1 MKAGITIGKIDMLR
15 SLSEK
20 NSYRLTGSSHLG
32 QYVSMALKQEIER
45 IKQELEIPGQVSMT
59 SDLSVIFDGSTRQ
72 GEAIAL
78 IVRIVDN
85 NWNIIQRLVRID
97 VCPKSVN
104 ANELAQ
110 VLNQCLSVDYEVRA
124 NSFLAAMRD
133 SASVKQAALDRITFI
148 FPKMLN
154 VVCFSH
160 TLDNVGNHLVIPTL
174 VEFGSLWIRMFRHSC
189 KAKLLWKDLIGQT
202 SRSYSE
208 TRQWSKWEVYHQLM
222 VQFGDVTRFVE
233 EAKDAKVCPQLPPQL
248 QVILSEPQRP
258 MNLKLEL
265 AATIDG
271 GEHFVKA
278 TYFLEGDG
286 PLIFA
291 CYEKLS
297 AVFLSSSLFP

>member
-97 VCPKSVN
+97 VCSKSVN

-110 VLNQCLSVDYEVRA
+110 VLN
-124 NSFLAAMRD
+124 
-133 SASVKQAALDRITFI
+133 
-148 FPKMLN
+148 
-154 VVCFSH
+154 
-160 TLDNVGNHLVIPTL
+160 
-174 VEFGSLWIRMFRHSC
+174 
-189 KAKLLWKDLIGQT
+189 
-202 SRSYSE
+202 
-208 TRQWSKWEVYHQLM
+208 
-222 VQFGDVTRFVE
+222 
-233 EAKDAKVCPQLPPQL
+233 
-248 QVILSEPQRP
+248 
-258 MNLKLEL
+258 
-265 AATIDG
+265 
-271 GEHFVKA
+271 
-278 TYFLEGDG
+278 
-286 PLIFA
+286 
-291 CYEKLS
+291 
-297 AVFLSSSLFP
+297 